1 MERRPR
7 AAPLLGLQVV
17 RQRGAAPLLESG
29 LGREQGLAP
38 APEQEQKQEQE
49 QEPLQG
55 AAPVGK
61 ELAQIEL
68 DK

>member
-1 MERRPR
+1 MRQWARRLR
-7 AAPLLGLQVV
+7 AAPLRCL
-17 RQRGAAPLLESG
+17 RAAQQTG
-29 LGREQGLAP
+29 P
-38 APEQEQKQEQE
+38 AQEQE